1 MSALQDLAAWLTD
14 PANWSGSA
22 GIPNRLVEHVVL
34 CVVAVLIATAVGVAA
49 GLFIGHTGRGAFMTV
64 SIANLGR
71 AIPSYALLIVFVS
84 ILGLGFR
91 NALAVLILLA
101 IPVVLTNTYAGM
113 RDVDRDVVESGR
125 AMGMSEWQLLRG
137 VEVPIA
143 LPVILA
149 GTRTAS
155 VQVVATA
162 TLAALVAGGGLG
174 RFIVDGFAVRDQGRI
189 LGGAILVALLALA
202 TERLFTLAERRLVSP
217 GIGPSSSLGPTG
229 GLGAGPGGTAPEAAT
244 QPA

>member
-22 GIPNRLVEHVVL
+22 GIPNRLIEHVVL

-137 VEVPIA
+137 GEVPIA

-174 RFIVDGFAVRDQGRI
+174 RFVVVGFAVREQGRM
-189 LGGAILVALLALA
+189 LGGALRVALLAHA
-202 TERLFTLAERRLVSP
+202 PGRRVPRAVHRRVSP
-217 GIGPSSSLGPTG
+217 GVGP
-229 GLGAGPGGTAPEAAT
+229 AASP
-244 QPA
+244 QSASHRR